1 MAYAQDLGSVA
12 SRPGGQPSSASAED
26 AAEIVSQT
34 YSVLYGLNW
43 ALSQTGAP
51 LPTPPIPSPLG
62 ALGPTPQTL
71 RPQDTVTWNCTGV
84 NVSGDASDPD
94 SDGVPANATY
104 NARCTYAYTG
114 GGGSASWTWEMRNL
128 NVQDPNNSD
137 PYAGWRIRG
146 QILWTV
152 SAGGETGNLTWTINA
167 ADVVKTARGSYNLTH
182 RSSLDVSAGGESGQL
197 QYDFTGTWTADPGQ
211 PEGLPFAVNGTL
223 TEEGSITLTANG
235 ESFSVPFSGNLH
247 YSTQCGGYDSGTF
260 TLTISTP
267 DGTLTCRATIT
278 GCRSS
283 SGSCTE

>member
-137 PYAGWRIRG
+137 PYAGYAAKYFG
-146 QILWTV
+146 Q
-152 SAGGETGNLTWTINA
+152 S
-167 ADVVKTARGSYNLTH
+167 
-182 RSSLDVSAGGESGQL
+182 
-197 QYDFTGTWTADPGQ
+197 P
-211 PEGLPFAVNGTL
+211 PEGK
-223 TEEGSITLTANG
+223 
-235 ESFSVPFSGNLH
+235 
-247 YSTQCGGYDSGTF
+247 
-260 TLTISTP
+260 
-267 DGTLTCRATIT
+267 RATSHGPSMPQTWSKRPAEATTLLT
-278 GCRSS
+278 GAH
-283 SGSCTE
+283 